1 MSQGRKRKK
10 RAFFVPFIL
19 SEGNFF
25 DICVLSQCIVYRIH
39 FQNIH
44 TFRYQKSS
52 LHTLLLLVFNII
64 KSLQYI
70 LKLESV
76 YVSLKPGWKHNCPLS
91 LLLEINPLTIL
102 SASAVSSRE
111 VNPFFV
117 KFILPAI
124 LYIWSTSNKW

>member
-39 FQNIH
+39 FQDMH
-44 TFRYQKSS
+44 TFRYQKSL

-76 YVSLKPGWKHNCPLS
+76 YVSLKPG
-91 LLLEINPLTIL
+91 
-102 SASAVSSRE
+102 
-111 VNPFFV
+111 
-117 KFILPAI
+117 
-124 LYIWSTSNKW
+124 